1 VGVVGIV
8 TAAALGGVVVVVV
21 VVVVVMAAATT
32 AAFACFRTGE
42 VGGDRPLRVGAVD
55 DA

>member
-1 VGVVGIV
+1 MGVVGIV
-8 TAAALGGVVVVVV
+8 AAAALGGVVVVVV
-21 VVVVVMAAATT
+21 VMAAAKT

>member
-1 VGVVGIV
+1 MGVVGIV
-8 TAAALGGVVVVVV
+8 TAAALGGEV

-32 AAFACFRTGE
+32 AGFACFRTGE
-42 VGGDRPLRVGAVD
+42 IGGDRPLRAGAVD